1 MVLEQRALHR
11 DRHARQHIAH
21 SFDETVPAGPGA
33 TVLTVSVE
41 LGSNSEVATLR
52 VAILHR
58 PGAELL
64 RLNPRNNDQLLFDGL
79 PWVSRAQEEHDQ
91 FAELLRSRGVEVL
104 LMSDLLTEALHHSG
118 AARMQGLPP
127 RSTHAGSDCRWRRSF
142 RPTCAALTRS
152 GWRMF

>member
-1 MVLEQRALHR
+1 M
-11 DRHARQHIAH
+11 
-21 SFDETVPAGPGA
+21 
-33 TVLTVSVE
+33 SVAE
-41 LGSNSEVATLR
+41 WGTDSEVGALR

-104 LMSDLLTEALHHSG
+104 LLSATAD
-118 AARMQGLPP
+118 
-127 RSTHAGSDCRWRRSF
+127 
-142 RPTCAALTRS
+142 
-152 GWRMF
+152 